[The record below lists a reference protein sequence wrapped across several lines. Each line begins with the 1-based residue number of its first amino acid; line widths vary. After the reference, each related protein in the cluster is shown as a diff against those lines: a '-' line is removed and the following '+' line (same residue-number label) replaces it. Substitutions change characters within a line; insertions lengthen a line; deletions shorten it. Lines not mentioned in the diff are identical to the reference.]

1 MPLDNTYFRDHTKKT
16 FIPRSQRAMA
26 KRPSS
31 DQPSCTSKKRKP
43 SNSNSHAFENSLAPS
58 GDDAIAI
65 AKHTTTRML
74 NNVDKSYEILARDE
88 SSRKDTIS
96 GAHKDNKTKD
106 DFDRDAENSAN
117 SPAKSSLSNKTQELP
132 MAKSPEV
139 ICLDSFSEHRIT

>member
-1 MPLDNTYFRDHTKKT
+1 MML
-16 FIPRSQRAMA
+16 
-26 KRPSS
+26 
-31 DQPSCTSKKRKP
+31 
-43 SNSNSHAFENSLAPS
+43 
-58 GDDAIAI
+58 AI

-74 NNVDKSYEILARDE
+74 NIVNKSYDILARDE
-88 SSRKDTIS
+88 SSRKDKIS

>member
-1 MPLDNTYFRDHTKKT
+1 MQQAKKGQKKQLSLKKFRFNSSTHPLHYIKYLQLYLT
-16 FIPRSQRAMA
+16 FQI
-26 KRPSS
+26 
-31 DQPSCTSKKRKP
+31 TLHLSK
-43 SNSNSHAFENSLAPS
+43 
-58 GDDAIAI
+58 
-65 AKHTTTRML
+65 ML